1 MHNRVKDYILD
12 NEFRLTLFKDRV
24 NIVNYS
30 KLLQIDNKE
39 MIISNSYSKIYIKG
53 TNLVLNKLLDNEIL
67 ISGLIFSIEVKYE
80 QV

>member
-53 TNLVLNKLLDNEIL
+53 TNLVLNKLLDNELL